1 MDNNSVNIG
10 NKKKTLTVAIVLSV
24 VALLV
29 LGAGFYLFSS
39 SKTVMLQSIGKM
51 NTNIKKLVKDLRNEK
66 LEKLLKN
73 NNLNV
78 ELKADATYA
87 GQNLLSFDVNY
98 GLDKKDN
105 LNALFLNIMS
115 SNQPIIDLKTVLKDN
130 KLFFNINEA
139 LGYLYQEFDESLIN
153 TNSSSY
159 LDDIDYEKVLDYI
172 FKSVK
177 KEINVKEIKKD
188 KETIKVDGKDKK
200 VNKITYEFNKENIIN
215 ILKNT
220 IDNILDDIDYS
231 SDSQKQEI
239 KNSLYLYVEQLN
251 SMDINSLYYS
261 VYYYGFNNVVM
272 VDFSRNG
279 STFKF
284 YFKGDTKEIT
294 LLTDD
299 EEIFTINIEKDKD
312 TYNLSG
318 KFGELEFNGTYK
330 NKKLDIN
337 LESSGLI
344 INLKYE
350 DDSKFVSDDE
360 YTDEEKLK
368 ITILGQEIV
377 FNSKLIINDNKL
389 DNIPNLDNAKDL
401 NSLSQE
407 ELYILMN
414 SLSGLLN
421 ISVNSNSL
429 LGNANN
435 AL

>member
-51 NTNIKKLVKDLRNEK
+51 NTNVKKLVKDLRNEK

-139 LGYLYQEFDESLIN
+139 LGYLYQEFDGSLIN

-215 ILKNT
+215 ILKNA

-231 SDSQKQEI
+231 SDSQKEEI

>member
-51 NTNIKKLVKDLRNEK
+51 NTNVKKLVKDLRNEK

-139 LGYLYQEFDESLIN
+139 LGYLYQEFDGSLIN

-231 SDSQKQEI
+231 SDSQKEEI